1 MGTSAPTH
9 KRNIA
14 NTPAKIN
21 DVPEGNDFHDCPTD
35 QYLCTMCRNVP
46 ELVNIFTDIGSVEF
60 KCKEHGTII
69 LTVKQYFEKMRNS
82 EFTYYNFRCSN
93 CHQIQKIILK
103 NLKELKDGI
112 FKFCYICR
120 KIYCQECCT
129 KTNVHP
135 NFHNESCINVNEMNT
150 RCPDIQDVLI
160 ILMKVII
167 QVFVLKIVRM
177 FVKNIQQ
184 KNIRDIKLNLSSTL
198 KLN

>member
-9 KRNIA
+9 KRNIT

-93 CHQIQKIILK
+93 CHQIQNIILK
-103 NLKELKDGI
+103 KVKELKDGI
-112 FKFCYICR
+112 FKFCYTCR

-150 RCPDIQDVLI
+150 RCPDHFDEGYYTSFCVEDSENVCE
-160 ILMKVII
+160 KY
-167 QVFVLKIVRM
+167 LKKYI
-177 FVKNIQQ
+177 NIF
-184 KNIRDIKLNLSSTL
+184 
-198 KLN
+198 